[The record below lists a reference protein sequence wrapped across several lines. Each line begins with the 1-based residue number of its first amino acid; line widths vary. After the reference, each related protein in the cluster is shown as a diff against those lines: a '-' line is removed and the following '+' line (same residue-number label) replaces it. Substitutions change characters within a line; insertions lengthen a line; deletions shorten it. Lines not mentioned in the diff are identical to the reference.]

1 MDISRKKLV
10 FGNVSVEIRVTS
22 EDYIDSD
29 GRMIQ
34 LVSQRGFLVL
44 SIQIFSDLT
53 SAWDQI
59 KLVSSIVR
67 SNREKPFPNIRTDT
81 VQIRSDTVR
90 PKLNKNLNSSRTW
103 ERSNVIN
110 SYVRFKWNY
119 RTYLTL
125 TMVSRN

>member
-67 SNREKPFPNIRTDT
+67 SNGEKPFSNIRTDT

-90 PKLNKNLNSSRTW
+90 PKLNKNFNSSRT
-103 ERSNVIN
+103 
-110 SYVRFKWNY
+110 
-119 RTYLTL
+119 
-125 TMVSRN
+125 

>member
-1 MDISRKKLV
+1 MWIFLEIGSFLETCRVK
-10 FGNVSVEIRVTS
+10 IRVTS

-59 KLVSSIVR
+59 KLVSIYS
-67 SNREKPFPNIRTDT
+67 
-81 VQIRSDTVR
+81 
-90 PKLNKNLNSSRTW
+90 
-103 ERSNVIN
+103 
-110 SYVRFKWNY
+110 
-119 RTYLTL
+119 
-125 TMVSRN
+125 

>member
-44 SIQIFSDLT
+44 GIQIFSDLT

-67 SNREKPFPNIRTDT
+67 R
-81 VQIRSDTVR
+81 
-90 PKLNKNLNSSRTW
+90 
-103 ERSNVIN
+103 
-110 SYVRFKWNY
+110 
-119 RTYLTL
+119 
-125 TMVSRN
+125 

>member
-67 SNREKPFPNIRTDT
+67 SNGEKPFPNIRTDT

>member
-53 SAWDQI
+53 SAMGSNQI
-59 KLVSSIVR
+59 SFIYS
-67 SNREKPFPNIRTDT
+67 
-81 VQIRSDTVR
+81 
-90 PKLNKNLNSSRTW
+90 
-103 ERSNVIN
+103 
-110 SYVRFKWNY
+110 
-119 RTYLTL
+119 
-125 TMVSRN
+125 